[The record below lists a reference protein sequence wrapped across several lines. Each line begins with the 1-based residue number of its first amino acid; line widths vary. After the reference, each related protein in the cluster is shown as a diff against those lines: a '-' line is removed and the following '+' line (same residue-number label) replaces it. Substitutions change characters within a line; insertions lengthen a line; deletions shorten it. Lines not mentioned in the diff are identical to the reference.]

1 MANDPRRSID
11 LEAVTQLVG
20 ALERDLARVRA
31 GEGDVATLRREV
43 EALRAVLDRGASVE
57 TDEVHAPLGRV
68 QSLLHDAGEEL
79 KADALPATDYIQRI
93 GRMLGM

>member
-1 MANDPRRSID
+1 MANDPGRSID

-20 ALERDLARVRA
+20 ALERDLERVRA

-43 EALRAVLDRGASVE
+43 EALRAVLDRGAH
-57 TDEVHAPLGRV
+57 DEVHAPLGRV

-79 KADALPATDYIQRI
+79 KVDALPATDYIQRI